1 MKKFKE
7 ILNED
12 VMLAVV
18 VSGVANV
25 FFIIAAIL

>member
-12 VMLAVV
+12 VVLGLL

-25 FFIIAAIL
+25 FFIIAAL

>member
-12 VMLAVV
+12 VVLGLLVCA
-18 VSGVANV
+18 VANV
-25 FFIIAAIL
+25 FFVTAAIL

>member
-12 VMLAVV
+12 VVLGLAVCAV
-18 VSGVANV
+18 VNV
-25 FFIIAAIL
+25 FFAIAAIL